1 MSATIRL
8 LGIDEAEA
16 FRSIRLEALRT
27 EPAFFASSAE
37 DWEKLPDEEWRRRT
51 VGNPVFVA
59 FQDDVP
65 VGIMGLM
72 RQSASKMAH
81 RATLVMVYLRR
92 ELRGTGL
99 AKRLLDAVAD
109 YARNEGIKQLE
120 LAVSADNRR
129 RSDFTIARGFL

>member
-51 VGNPVFVA
+51 
-59 FQDDVP
+59 
-65 VGIMGLM
+65 
-72 RQSASKMAH
+72 
-81 RATLVMVYLRR
+81 
-92 ELRGTGL
+92 
-99 AKRLLDAVAD
+99 
-109 YARNEGIKQLE
+109 
-120 LAVSADNRR
+120 
-129 RSDFTIARGFL
+129 